1 MAHPINKP
9 RKKKL
14 IDKAQIGIINF
25 CSKGQKL
32 RYVMFEFE
40 IVKIEKNIIKGSVR
54 INEKNFVKFLI
65 IKSFAKHK
73 KWEKDSVVILVNKKF

>member
-14 IDKAQIGIINF
+14 IDKAQIGMINF

-32 RYVMFEFE
+32 RYVTFEFE
-40 IVKIEKNIIKGSVR
+40 IVKIEKNIIKGSVK
-54 INEKNFVKFLI
+54 INEKIFVKFLI
-65 IKSFAKHK
+65 SI
-73 KWEKDSVVILVNKKF
+73 EN

>member
-1 MAHPINKP
+1 MSYLNRTFLKYANFIIAHPINKP

-14 IDKAQIGIINF
+14 IDKTQIGIINL

-40 IVKIEKNIIKGSVR
+40 IVKIEKNIINGNVR
-54 INEKNFVKFLI
+54 KNEKTFVKFLMRI
-65 IKSFAKHK
+65 
-73 KWEKDSVVILVNKKF
+73 